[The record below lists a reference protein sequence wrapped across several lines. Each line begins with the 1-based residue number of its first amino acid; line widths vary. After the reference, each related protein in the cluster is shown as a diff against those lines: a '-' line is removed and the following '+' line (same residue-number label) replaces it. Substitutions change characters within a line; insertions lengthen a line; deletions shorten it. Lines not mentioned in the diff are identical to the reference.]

1 VSTSTVKT
9 LDEPSDPDID
19 AFIRGEADTFPE
31 FASIRPVLHQ
41 GAANEFPWYELGDSG
56 GRLIRFA
63 HRFGTFDWSHDP
75 NHPEKMRLL
84 ERYNSAKPGD
94 PIPMPF
100 EVLWRW
106 LFAAVRED
114 RFGGENVANNAI
126 ALLRIAN
133 ELRKRLQTERAG
145 GESEPADAAVEPY
158 VAARVRRA
166 APDGCSVITGSTP
179 VVAFGDPCA
188 ATVATLGL
196 NPSRVEFLDSGQLLG
211 GQQRRLASLGSLG
224 VESLLGAN
232 AETVGRV
239 VGACRRYFWRRPYRR
254 WFDQLE
260 TILGPLGYSYYDG
273 TACHLDLVQ
282 SATDPT
288 WAKLGDGQRQ
298 RLLSADVPFLR
309 DQLDRSA
316 FRFLLINGS
325 SVRGW
330 AAATL
335 GIEFANVA
343 GVAQDGTTT
352 GFAVGK
358 FNGKVP
364 VLAWSTNLQSSWGV
378 TRARRHAIASRVSDL
393 VAEGW

>member
-1 VSTSTVKT
+1 MVIN

-19 AFIRGEADTFPE
+19 AFTRGEADTFPE
-31 FASIRPVLHQ
+31 FAPIRPVLHQ
-41 GAANEFPWYELGDSG
+41 GAANELPWYELGDSG

-63 HRFGTFDWSHDP
+63 HRFGTYDWSHDP
-75 NHPEKMRLL
+75 EHGEKTRLL
-84 ERYNSAKPGD
+84 ERYNSAESGD
-94 PIPMPF
+94 PIRMSF
-100 EVLWRW
+100 DVLWRW

-114 RFGGENVANNAI
+114 RFGSENVANNPI
-126 ALLRIAN
+126 ALVRIAN
-133 ELRKRLQTERAG
+133 ELCRRLQIERAG
-145 GESEPADAAVEPY
+145 GETEPADATVEPY
-158 VAARVRRA
+158 VAARIRRP

-179 VVAFGDPCA
+179 VVAFGDPSA
-188 ATVATLGL
+188 ALVATLGL
-196 NPSRVEFLDSGQLLG
+196 NPSRVEFLDSGQLLR

-224 VESLLGAN
+224 VESLSHAS

-260 TILGPLGYSYYDG
+260 TILSPLGYSYYDG

-288 WAKLGDGQRQ
+288 WSKLGDDQRQ
-298 RLLSADVPFLR
+298 RLVNADVPFLR
-309 DQLDRSA
+309 DQLDRSH
-316 FRFLLINGS
+316 FRVLLINGS
-325 SVRGW
+325 SVRRW

-335 GIEFANVA
+335 GIEFASVA
-343 GVAQDGTTT
+343 EVARDGAVT

-378 TRARRHAIASRVSDL
+378 TRARRHAIASRVSEL
-393 VAEGW
+393 IAQGW